1 LSCNL
6 HQEIKVD
13 DRTPFFMAE
22 LRKRLFICAYS
33 NDKFDAAFDGRPPRL
48 TRHYCRLQLPFD
60 LTDIQ
65 TMSHGQ
71 ELEAAV
77 NELDEDSWNQRD
89 TVGRSTFARLS
100 ASSALITEEILELSL
115 GNLSLDEVTQRAQEI
130 ETRTNEYWEDLPD
143 FLRINVSDPWTA
155 QRSPLELLFLA
166 IIRLNHLDHHF
177 MLQRTLSRKVNIGT
191 NKPNTDLLS
200 VSNDLF
206 QFVVMMVDN
215 KDHFRDFQVDFAQIL
230 VKHGIPTA
238 ATLAVELLHQERYPT
253 SSSAIAYPLHRSD
266 TIQSLSVFVSCLGA
280 VRPDASGHRS
290 CDRGRKF
297 IKKILD
303 MILGSGP
310 AVAFSPQNSDN
321 SNDPM
326 FGAPLLQSAGDVD
339 YVQWLEGMEWDQ
351 DSWINFN

>member
-77 NELDEDSWNQRD
+77 NELDEDGWNQRD

-100 ASSALITEEILELSL
+100 ASSALITE
-115 GNLSLDEVTQRAQEI
+115 EI